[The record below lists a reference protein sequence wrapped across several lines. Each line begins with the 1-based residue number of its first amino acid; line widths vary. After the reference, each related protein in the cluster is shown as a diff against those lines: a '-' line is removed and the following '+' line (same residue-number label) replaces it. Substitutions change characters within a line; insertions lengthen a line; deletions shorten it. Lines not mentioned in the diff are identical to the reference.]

1 MDEAVGVVEIADL
14 LALYLPPPR
23 DELKDY
29 EKELKELFRK
39 ALRDG
44 GLSDEELERVDT
56 LISRVFMAYVNGAE
70 IDDDLMKLHTAYY
83 RRFVARAAEETLG
96 KEFNANSEE
105 LLRMLYEVI
114 AEENKRSREH
124 VERYMW

>member
-1 MDEAVGVVEIADL
+1 MGDAVGVVEIADL
-14 LALYLPPPR
+14 LALYPPPLR
-23 DELKDY
+23 EELKNY

-44 GLSDEELERVDT
+44 GLSDEELERLDE

-70 IDDDLMKLHTAYY
+70 IDDELMRLHTAYY
-83 RRFVARAAEETLG
+83 RRFTARAAEETLG
-96 KEFNANSEE
+96 RELDADSEE

-114 AEENKRSREH
+114 AEENKRSREN
-124 VERYMW
+124 VERYVW